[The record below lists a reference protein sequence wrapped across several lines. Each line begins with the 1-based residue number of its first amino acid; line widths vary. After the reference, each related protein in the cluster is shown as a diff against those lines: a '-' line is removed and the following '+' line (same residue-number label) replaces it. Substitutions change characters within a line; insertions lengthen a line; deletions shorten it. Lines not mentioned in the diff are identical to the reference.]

1 MLDKKVQPFFL
12 PAGSGNARIRNNP
25 LRKKGITLRNIMKFG
40 TAEDV
45 KKAINVNR
53 GISIISNCVI
63 ERELAVGRIKAIP
76 KLC

>member
-1 MLDKKVQPFFL
+1 M
-12 PAGSGNARIRNNP
+12 
-25 LRKKGITLRNIMKFG
+25 LRNIMKFW

-45 KKAINVNR
+45 KKAVNVNR

-76 KLC
+76 KAVLT